1 MVTSN
6 TCMFRSILET
16 SGISVENRLEVRE
29 ISSKKINSWGLKEP
43 VAPEIDLRDYG
54 MQSQGFG

>member
-6 TCMFRSILET
+6 TRSILET

-29 ISSKKINSWGLKEP
+29 ISSKNINSWCLKEP
-43 VAPEIDLRDYG
+43 VAPEIDLRDCE
-54 MQSQGFG
+54 M